1 MFGISK
7 IVQEIESTRLILSL
21 SKLNNLSL
29 GLRLGLGLSLVLSL
43 SLPPAVHGAGSKEQ
57 APAGKNNT
65 GVKRNTGV
73 KSNTGGKNKPADI
86 NRAAGSTCPQSELD
100 VLQKQLSDGQLMT
113 ARKSVEELLAKYP
126 HDPAVALL
134 SARLYSRMGLS
145 ALAIIQF
152 ERVRRSY
159 PYMVEPMIALARLH
173 LENLS
178 TFLAVNLAEDAVHI
192 EPSNKEAQ
200 LVLVDALISNQSLR
214 RARQQANK
222 LLDLYPNDAQVLH
235 ANAEVSQAEG
245 DLEKAQRFL
254 EVAASRAPERL
265 SWQIELAGLYQ
276 SLGNFSAARASYD
289 EILKNDP
296 GDLEA
301 LSGLAHL
308 YEFDLNDFLR
318 ARNVYERILKI
329 IPDDPASLAGME
341 RCQTKQSDLALWL
354 RGLIYRTLGQR

>member
-1 MFGISK
+1 MLGISMSVTGFSNK
-7 IVQEIESTRLILSL
+7 LFELVKNKSL
-21 SKLNNLSL
+21 VLLSL
-29 GLRLGLGLSLVLSL
+29 GLLLGL
-43 SLPPAVHGAGSKEQ
+43 
-57 APAGKNNT
+57 APAESAAESAAEES
-65 GVKRNTGV
+65 KRQAEQ
-73 KSNTGGKNKPADI
+73 S
-86 NRAAGSTCPQSELD
+86 GSTCPPAALA

-113 ARKSVEELLAKYP
+113 ARKSVEGLLAKYP

-134 SARLYSRMGLS
+134 SARLYGKMGLS
-145 ALAIIQF
+145 ALAIIQY
-152 ERVRRSY
+152 ERVRQSY
-159 PYMVEPMIALARLH
+159 PHMVEPIVALARLH

-178 TFLAVNLAEDAVHI
+178 TSLAVNLAEDAVNL
-192 EPSNKEAQ
+192 EPTNKEAQ
-200 LVLVDALISNQSLR
+200 LVLVDALISNQSLL
-214 RARQQANK
+214 RARQRANK

-265 SWQIELAGLYQ
+265 SWQIELAALYQ
-276 SLGNFSAARASYD
+276 SLGNFASARSSY
-289 EILKNDP
+289 EQILKNEP

-318 ARNVYERILKI
+318 ARNIYERILKI
-329 IPDDPASLAGME
+329 LPDDPASLAGME

-354 RGLIYRTLGQR
+354 RGLLYKLWLQH